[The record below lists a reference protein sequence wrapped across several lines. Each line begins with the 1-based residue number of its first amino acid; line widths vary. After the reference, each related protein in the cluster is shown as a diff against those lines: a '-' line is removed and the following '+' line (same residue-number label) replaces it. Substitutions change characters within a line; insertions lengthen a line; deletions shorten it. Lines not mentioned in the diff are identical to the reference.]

1 MPMKRDRGRKG
12 FTLIE
17 LLIVIAIIG
26 IIAALLIPNFL
37 DSLNKA
43 RQKNTMATLRNIG
56 TAMMSRITDDGGAAA
71 AGQDGYGVC
80 AVAEPVSPCNPLSGE
95 ALESAL
101 VPTYIQSVPKVD
113 AWKKK
118 MLLELLLDPAAEI
131 QAMAVS
137 LGKDGVVTPFHS
149 LGAHFESTFFAT
161 DYNQD
166 IIWLDGQFVR
176 YPAGS
181 SPNPTH

>member
-1 MPMKRDRGRKG
+1 MLRNRLHRKG

-26 IIAALLIPNFL
+26 I
-37 DSLNKA
+37 
-43 RQKNTMATLRNIG
+43 
-56 TAMMSRITDDGGAAA
+56 TDDGGAAA
-71 AGQDGYGVC
+71 AGAGMQSGHGVC
-80 AVAEPVSPCNPLSGE
+80 AVAEPVSPCTPLTGE

-118 MLLELLLDPAAEI
+118 VILELLLDPAAEI
-131 QAMAVS
+131 QAMAIS
-137 LGKDGVVTPFHS
+137 LGKDGVVTPFTS
-149 LGAHFESTFFAT
+149 PGRRFEPTFFAT

-166 IIWLDGQFVR
+166 IIWHDGQFVR
-176 YPAGS
+176 YPAGT
-181 SPNPTH
+181 SPNSTN